1 MTFADKKGRP
11 FDVKGY
17 EPEDHS
23 HLSEMYDQFSPKAK
37 VQGLPPA
44 QREACEKW
52 ISKIIARGENF
63 IAIREGEVIGHS
75 VLFLD
80 LSKKDGEYM
89 IFVNQGNRG
98 VGVGNALTA
107 QALEKAKELG
117 IQILWLTVD
126 AHNFKAIKL
135 YRKFHFQFREKDVG
149 ASGRRM
155 MLKL

>member
-23 HLSEMYDQFSPKAK
+23 HLSEMYDRFSPKAK
-37 VQGLPPA
+37 FQGLPPA

-52 ISKIIARGENF
+52 VSKLITRGENF

-75 VLFLD
+75 VLFPD

-98 VGVGNALTA
+98 IRPA
-107 QALEKAKELG
+107 
-117 IQILWLTVD
+117 TVFSFFCHP
-126 AHNFKAIKL
+126 ARRSTLPCLPAPGSVSFFAPF
-135 YRKFHFQFREKDVG
+135 FHP
-149 ASGRRM
+149 
-155 MLKL
+155 